1 MQPPT
6 RPPRRP
12 PAYVWDSSLQA
23 DCDRLK
29 PPSQHATRDQLRAIA
44 DANQR
49 QLATGAFAFGAS
61 TTHSLPSQLLAASP
75 SRPPAAL
82 AVTDCDTASAA
93 IALSRRSP
101 TAAPAAVLNFANAV
115 QRGGGYLTGALAQ
128 EEDLCRV
135 IPALYPAL
143 LQLPYPLAPLAV
155 PATHA
160 LIQRVPSSYAVAPLA
175 TPVVVLT
182 AAAPDLRGGVPSG
195 AAAVAYA
202 ADMRQRVRAVLF
214 AAQAAGCR
222 DIVLGA
228 WGCGVFRNDAQAV
241 ASFFVDALLSSE
253 WRHRFDNVVFA
264 VPRGARGTVHRIFSN
279 TLDRLTRP

>member
-1 MQPPT
+1 M
-6 RPPRRP
+6 
-12 PAYVWDSSLQA
+12 S
-23 DCDRLK
+23 
-29 PPSQHATRDQLRAIA
+29 RDQLRAIA
-44 DANQR
+44 AANQQ

-61 TTHSLPSQLLAASP
+61 ATHSLPPQPLAVQP
-75 SRPPAAL
+75 SRSPAAL
-82 AVTDCDTASAA
+82 AVADCDTASAA
-93 IALSRRSP
+93 IALFRRSP

-135 IPALYPAL
+135 IPALHPAL

-160 LIQRVPSSYAVAPLA
+160 VIHRVPDSYAVAQFA

-182 AAAPDLRGGVPSG
+182 AAAPDLRGGIPSG

-202 ADMRQRVRAVLF
+202 ADMRQRVRAVLH
-214 AAQAAGCR
+214 AAHAVGCR

-228 WGCGVFRNDAQAV
+228 WGCGVFRNDPVVV
-241 ASFFVDALLSSE
+241 ARATRDVLACCARVA
-253 WRHRFDNVVFA
+253 RHFRHVVFA
-264 VPRGARGTVHRIFSN
+264 ILPGQRGFT
-279 TLDRLTRP
+279 LTRCFRTALGVLT